1 MNDNPSS
8 LILKYPSYQLLWMFY
23 IEVFSILIL
32 CLVYAYQW
40 YTKVLNSWHCL
51 QIALFTI
58 SKPTSY
64 VI

>member
-32 CLVYAYQW
+32 CLVYAYF
-40 YTKVLNSWHCL
+40 YVYVL
-51 QIALFTI
+51 
-58 SKPTSY
+58 
-64 VI
+64 